1 MCDNVDL
8 ETLYL
13 EFCSYYFIK
22 FGKKPRFV
30 RKTENS
36 PKLATVASVDTATA
50 RQALA
55 KKRSSLKTAP
65 NITTIFPEN
74 QRICDLE
81 TSLQVTSL
89 SPSSPPLAQHG
100 DSNISGTFLKS
111 MRDFLS
117 SHPPDWRDMSEMII
131 KDVIRKNLCVKWD
144 DIVGL
149 DDAKI
154 IIKESVIFPLK
165 YPQLYGQMQ
174 SWKGERRNFASLFHS
189 INFSTYSCS
198 SPWRS
203 WMWKNS
209 PRKSTLHRDARKF
222 YIFQHLG
229 EHAHLQMA
237 RRIGKTHSYSLFARQ
252 ISRTGDNLY
261 RRAG

>member
-1 MCDNVDL
+1 LKESGLTKSHSTLIEESQLSTEFSVCDNVDL

-13 EFCSYYFIK
+13 EFSSYYFIK

-30 RKTENS
+30 RKIENS
-36 PKLATVASVDTATA
+36 PILTAATLVDTTAA

-55 KKRSSLKTAP
+55 KKRTSLKTAP

-89 SPSSPPLAQHG
+89 SPPQPPLAQQG
-100 DSNISGTFLKS
+100 DSNISRIFMKS
-111 MRDFLS
+111 MRNFLS

-149 DDAKI
+149 DEAKI

-174 SWKGERRNFASLFHS
+174 SWKGERKKFASLFHS
-189 INFSTYSCS
+189 INFSTHSCS
-198 SPWRS
+198 TPRHS
-203 WMWKNS
+203 WMWKNPS
-209 PRKSTLHRDARKF
+209 RQSTLHRNARKF

-229 EHAHLQMA
+229 EHAHFQMA
-237 RRIGKTHSYSLFARQ
+237 R
-252 ISRTGDNLY
+252 
-261 RRAG
+261 

>member
-1 MCDNVDL
+1 LKESGLTKSHSTLIEESQLAADFSVCDNVDL

-30 RKTENS
+30 RKSENP
-36 PKLATVASVDTATA
+36 PKLTAAVSVDASTA

-55 KKRSSLKTAP
+55 KKRNSLKTAP
-65 NITTIFPEN
+65 NIATIFPEN
-74 QRICDLE
+74 QRIGDLE

-89 SPSSPPLAQHG
+89 SPPPPPLAQQG
-100 DSNISGTFLKS
+100 DSNISGIFMKS

-117 SHPPDWRDMSEMII
+117 SHPSDWRDMSEMII
-131 KDVIRKNLCVKWD
+131 RDVIRKNLCVKWD

-174 SWKGERRNFASLFHS
+174 SWKGECVVWNVGLA
-189 INFSTYSCS
+189 
-198 SPWRS
+198 
-203 WMWKNS
+203 
-209 PRKSTLHRDARKF
+209 
-222 YIFQHLG
+222 
-229 EHAHLQMA
+229 
-237 RRIGKTHSYSLFARQ
+237 
-252 ISRTGDNLY
+252 
-261 RRAG
+261 